1 MQRGYAFSVSSPT
14 WSLKLANAPVSWG
27 VDYADHPNNP
37 PWQLVMSQIAEAG
50 FNYSEL
56 GPYGYYP
63 PDHRLLTQELKQR
76 NLRVVAGF
84 TFQPLHDPGSEKTI
98 LEITDRTCA
107 LLSSLGARYL
117 VLIDHISEERM
128 ATAGVKDGAVPLD
141 ATRLRSMIEL
151 IQRVAGI
158 AQHHGVMPVL
168 HQHAGCY
175 LEFEDELEQALSAL
189 DPELVG
195 LCVDTGHMAYAGIDA
210 VQFYE
215 RHYARV
221 KYFHFKDINPV
232 VHCRVLENRIP
243 FLEAV
248 SQRIFCPLGKGVTDW
263 HALRDALSRKK
274 FEGYAT
280 IEQDVDPT
288 NPSDPLTDAR
298 SSLNYLRC
306 IGF

>member
-1 MQRGYAFSVSSPT
+1 MAKLFPVQPPT

-27 VDYADHPNNP
+27 VDYADHPKNA
-37 PWQLVMSQIAEAG
+37 PWQQVMSQIAEAG
-50 FNYSEL
+50 FNYTEL

-63 PDHRLLTQELKQR
+63 PDRELLARELKQR
-76 NLRVVAGF
+76 NLAVVAGF
-84 TFQPLHDPGSEKTI
+84 IFQPLHEPDSGKKI
-98 LEITDRTCA
+98 IEIADRTSA
-107 LLSSLGARYL
+107 LLSTLGARYL

-128 ATAGVKDGAVPLD
+128 STAGIKDAAVPLD
-141 ATRLRSMIEL
+141 SGRLRFMIEL
-151 IQRVAGI
+151 IQRVA
-158 AQHHGVMPVL
+158 ATAREYGVMPVL

-175 LEFEDELEQALSAL
+175 VEFEDELEHVLSAL
-189 DPELVG
+189 DPDLVG
-195 LCVDTGHMAYAGIDA
+195 ICVDTGHMAYAGIDA
-210 VQFYE
+210 VKFYE
-215 RHYARV
+215 RHHARV

-232 VHCRVLENRIP
+232 VHRRILENRIP

-248 SQRIFCPLGKGVTDW
+248 SQHIFCPLGKGVTDW
-263 HALRDALSRKK
+263 QTLRDALSRKK

-298 SSLNYLRC
+298 SSLNYLRS